1 MRQCVLLLALSPF
14 VIFDS
19 DYSPHPSGG
28 GEGGLTVIMSPPPVH
43 QRGGGHNVFGMDP
56 IGVGVKLLVR
66 SVT

>member
-1 MRQCVLLLALSPF
+1 MSYFWHYLLLL
-14 VIFDS
+14 
-19 DYSPHPSGG
+19 Y
-28 GEGGLTVIMSPPPVH
+28 LTVIIPPSQWGWGGGVDSDNVSPPLH